1 LNLEPFTNSNFV
13 VSRNVSEPLKGHRQT
28 NQRAELT
35 AIIRALEIAPRHRPV
50 TIVTDSRYSIDCVT
64 NWFRKWIRNN
74 WQTSDGKP
82 VENKDLIQSILVK
95 INERDSLKVTTTF
108 EWVKGHN
115 RDAGNEEA
123 DRLAVNGARRGVG
136 EKVSSAAPG
145 LRAAD
150 DDIPDE
156 LADDDFDDF

>member
-1 LNLEPFTNSNFV
+1 MESFTNDNFV
-13 VSRNVSEPLKGHRQT
+13 GSRNVSEPLKGHRQT

-74 WQTSDGKP
+74 WQTADGKP

-95 INERDSLKVTTTF
+95 INERDLLKVTTTF

-115 RDAGNEEA
+115 RDTGNEEA
-123 DRLAVNGARRGVG
+123 DKLAVNGAMRGVG
-136 EKVSSAAPG
+136 ENVSAAPG
-145 LRAAD
+145 LR
-150 DDIPDE
+150 E
-156 LADDDFDDF
+156 ADDDFDDF

>member
-1 LNLEPFTNSNFV
+1 
-13 VSRNVSEPLKGHRQT
+13 
-28 NQRAELT
+28 LT

-50 TIVTDSRYSIDCVT
+50 TVVTDSRYAIDCVT

-74 WQTSDGKP
+74 WLTSDNKP

-115 RDAGNEEA
+115 RDPGNEEA
-123 DRLAVNGARRGVG
+123 DKLAVDGARRGVM
-136 EKVSSAAPG
+136 KTPSSAG
-145 LRAAD
+145 LRAAVAD
-150 DDIPDE
+150 DFDVPDE
-156 LADDDFDDF
+156 LDDDFDDV